1 MCLDWPVGLQ
11 FAAFDLEYE
20 PTNSIL
26 QANFTCQLFL
36 YNLQAKDGFDIFKW
50 LGEKKK
56 EKQYF
61 MTWKVTWKSNFIA
74 HKWNFIGTQP
84 FIFVSMTVY
93 TLYII
98 HIIY

>member
-11 FAAFDLEYE
+11 FAAFDLENE

-56 EKQYF
+56 RKNNISWHEKLHENQISLPISEILLGHSHSFLYLWQY
-61 MTWKVTWKSNFIA
+61 I
-74 HKWNFIGTQP
+74 H
-84 FIFVSMTVY
+84 
-93 TLYII
+93 YI
-98 HIIY
+98 